1 MAANKVGER
10 GTPLQCAVPTNSGI
24 KSGDPVLLGT
34 AGLAMVANE
43 SDGDTTRPSTGIVSF
58 DVEGIFNLSVV
69 AKTGLSPSVN
79 SAVNPGDTI
88 YADGGTL
95 DTNTGIKTGF
105 TLDKNSGGSVFG
117 TAVSITG
124 GTGPLIAGGST
135 AVIAVRLKEAAL
147 N

>member
-1 MAANKVGER
+1 MANNKVGER

-24 KSGDPVLLGT
+24 KSGDPVLLNN
-34 AGLAMVANE
+34 LAMVANE
-43 SDGDTTRPSTGIVSF
+43 ADGDATRPSTGIVSF
-58 DVEGIFNLSVV
+58 DLEGIYNLSVV
-69 AKTGLSPSVN
+69 AKSNLSPSTG
-79 SAVNPGDTI
+79 SAVYPGDTI

-105 TLDKNSGGSVFG
+105 TLDKNNGGTVFG

-124 GTGPLIAGGST
+124 GTGPLINSAAT
-135 AVIAVRLKEAAL
+135 AVIAVRLKEAAV